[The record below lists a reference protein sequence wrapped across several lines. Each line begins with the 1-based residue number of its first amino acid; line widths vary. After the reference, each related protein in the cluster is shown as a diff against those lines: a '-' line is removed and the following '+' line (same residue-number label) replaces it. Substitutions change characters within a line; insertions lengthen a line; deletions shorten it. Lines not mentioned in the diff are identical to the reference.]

1 LKKYLSYLLT
11 FSVFISCD
19 TEKEES
25 KLSSYKEDYLTIEMV
40 MLDMPDNVSDSASYV
55 SDYINKWLRNNVIVN
70 KAKLY
75 IDENEESLVESVE
88 QYKNNLLV
96 YKYQKELID
105 NQFDTTV
112 SKSDIQSYYDEYITD
127 FVLHKD
133 IVKARL
139 IVLDKDA
146 LKKEEVEILISTD
159 DIVSLNELMD
169 ICEMYAVN
177 YFLNDSA
184 WVYSSEF
191 SQKLPIT
198 IKESNKILSRNNK
211 THVFTDDNFIY
222 LLYVKN
228 HQIKGSKSPLTFVFN
243 NIRLLLQN
251 KNKIKFTNDIEDK
264 LYQEAISSGDIKI
277 Y

>member
-1 LKKYLSYLLT
+1 MKKYLSYLLI

-25 KLSSYKEDYLTIEMV
+25 KLSSYKDDYLTIEKV

-222 LLYVKN
+222 LLYVMN

>member
-1 LKKYLSYLLT
+1 
-11 FSVFISCD
+11 
-19 TEKEES
+19 
-25 KLSSYKEDYLTIEMV
+25 

-159 DIVSLNELMD
+159 DNVSLNELID

-222 LLYVKN
+222 LLYVMN
-228 HQIKGSKSPLTFVFN
+228 HQIKGSKSPLPFVFN

>member
-1 LKKYLSYLLT
+1 LKKYLSYLLI

-159 DIVSLNELMD
+159 DNVSLNELMD

-198 IKESNKILSRNNK
+198 VKESNKILIRNNK

-222 LLYVKN
+222 LLYVMN

>member
-1 LKKYLSYLLT
+1 LKKHLSYLLI

-25 KLSSYKEDYLTIEMV
+25 KLSSYKDDYLTIEKV

-159 DIVSLNELMD
+159 DNVSLNELMD

-222 LLYVKN
+222 LLYVMN

>member
-1 LKKYLSYLLT
+1 
-11 FSVFISCD
+11 
-19 TEKEES
+19 
-25 KLSSYKEDYLTIEMV
+25 

-139 IVLDKDA
+139 IVLNKDA

-159 DIVSLNELMD
+159 DNVSLNELMD

-198 IKESNKILSRNNK
+198 VKESNKILSRNNK
-211 THVFTDDNFIY
+211 THVFTDDDFIY

-228 HQIKGSKSPLTFVFN
+228 HQIKGSKSPLPFVFN

>member
-1 LKKYLSYLLT
+1 
-11 FSVFISCD
+11 
-19 TEKEES
+19 
-25 KLSSYKEDYLTIEMV
+25 

-159 DIVSLNELMD
+159 DNVSLNELMD

-198 IKESNKILSRNNK
+198 IKESNKILIRNNK

-222 LLYVKN
+222 LLYVMN

>member
-1 LKKYLSYLLT
+1 LKKYLSYLLI

-25 KLSSYKEDYLTIEMV
+25 KLSSYKEDYLTIEKV

-159 DIVSLNELMD
+159 DNVSLNELID

-222 LLYVKN
+222 LLYVMN